1 MEEKQGDALKER
13 QPDSKVA
20 AVVAGTD
27 ESMSM
32 SFANGGEDV
41 GAGNDEGPRTAL
53 PATSG
58 AKLRANHVPAHGAGP
73 VVGSRPW
80 SKTVV

>member
-13 QPDSKVA
+13 QPDSKAV

-32 SFANGGEDV
+32 SFANGGEDL

-58 AKLRANHVPAHGAGP
+58 AKLRANHVLGHGAGP
-73 VVGSRPW
+73 VVGSR
-80 SKTVV
+80 T

>member
-1 MEEKQGDALKER
+1 MEEKQGYALKER
-13 QPDSKVA
+13 QPDSKAMAVA
-20 AVVAGTD
+20 AGTD

-53 PATSG
+53 PATIG
-58 AKLRANHVPAHGAGP
+58 AKLRANHGGGP
-73 VVGSRPW
+73 VSGSN
-80 SKTVV
+80 T